1 MNFCSFTALIFARN
15 PASSIPKEVFVIDDI
30 RRDVDDEVSEGIFI
44 ADGAGSDEGKLY
56 RLAPKKMKKK
66 TRKQQ
71 QQDNEQEGSEYSLV
85 IERNYDM
92 SGKDLSMRRSFVG
105 ILWTQKANTAFVRLL
120 KEMVPMANSG
130 AGTAGAGEEMEES
143 AMMAENGDENDKI
156 SWAYSV
162 ATRGVEEGF
171 IDPAQEYSIFREP
184 TRPVYY

>member
-1 MNFCSFTALIFARN
+1 
-15 PASSIPKEVFVIDDI
+15 
-30 RRDVDDEVSEGIFI
+30 
-44 ADGAGSDEGKLY
+44 
-56 RLAPKKMKKK
+56 
-66 TRKQQ
+66 
-71 QQDNEQEGSEYSLV
+71 
-85 IERNYDM
+85 M

-143 AMMAENGDENDKI
+143 AMMAENENENGEGEGELVDGGRDDDDDNGGENLAAGDDRI

-162 ATRGVEEGF
+162 ATRGVKEGF